1 MEPEKN
7 ELPNLSEWRVQ
18 NSEQAVK
25 LVRAQL
31 ERVGT
36 RHAKAFIPIPSPS
49 PETAREQRKNYTL
62 LLMDYGIAIGL
73 IEMAHKA
80 GLLGEVAYHE
90 LRREA
95 HSLTMPGVVG
105 CIGG

>member
-1 MEPEKN
+1 MNEPT

-49 PETAREQRKNYTL
+49 PETARNQRKEYTL
-62 LLMDYGIAIGL
+62 LMMEYGICIGL
-73 IEMAHKA
+73 IEMAHKSGLIEA
-80 GLLGEVAYHE
+80 GAYE
-90 LRREA
+90 SLRREA

-105 CIGG
+105 VIGG